1 MKNYTAIIIDD
12 ETQARNAL
20 RDLIQT
26 DFPNISIIGEA
37 DGVETAVQAIS
48 TKKPQI
54 VFLDI
59 NLGDGSG
66 FDVLEQLTNK
76 DFSLIFTTAYS
87 EYAIAAFKLNAI
99 DYLLK
104 PILEEDMGRALE
116 KIDRQNSP
124 NDLSMQLEL
133 LKEMV
138 HDSSKATRAE
148 KKIVLKDNESVHFI
162 KMSEIIF
169 CKSEGS
175 YTEFTI
181 APHQRITVSN
191 NLKEYE
197 EKLAPYN
204 FLRVHHSYIVNID
217 MIVRYNKGSGGSLIL
232 EGGHEIPVSQRK
244 RDMVLDL
251 LSIN

>member
-1 MKNYTAIIIDD
+1 MKNYTAIIVDD

-26 DFPNISIIGEA
+26 DFPHIRIIGEA
-37 DGVETAVQAIS
+37 DGVETAIQSIS
-48 TKKPQI
+48 TQKPQI

-66 FDVLEQLTNK
+66 FDVLERLTNK

-87 EYAIAAFKLNAI
+87 QYAIAAFKLNAI

-104 PILEEDMGRALE
+104 PIIEEDMRGALE
-116 KIDRQNSP
+116 KIDRQSSP
-124 NDLSMQLEL
+124 DDLSRQLEL

-138 HDSSKATRAE
+138 HDSSKTSRAE

-162 KMSEIIF
+162 KISEIVF

-175 YTEFTI
+175 YTEFTVL
-181 APHQRITVSN
+181 PNQRIIVSN
-191 NLKEYE
+191 NLKDYE

-204 FLRVHHSYIVNID
+204 FIRVHHSYIVNIE

-232 EGGHEIPVSQRK
+232 EGGYEVPVSQRK
-244 RDMVLDL
+244 RDMVLEL